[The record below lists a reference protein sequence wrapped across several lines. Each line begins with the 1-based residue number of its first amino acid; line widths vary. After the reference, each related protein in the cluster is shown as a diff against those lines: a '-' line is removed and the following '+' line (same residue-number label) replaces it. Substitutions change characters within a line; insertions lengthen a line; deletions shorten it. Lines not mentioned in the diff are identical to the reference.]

1 MFTGF
6 SLIRT
11 AKSLLLI
18 GLIAAAYFI
27 FGLLGLLL
35 KVPPS
40 NAGGLWPP
48 AGISLAA
55 VLLLGKRACPGIFL
69 GNFFLGAY
77 AFGFNQEALLI
88 YTATGFG
95 ATACALLGSFL
106 IQRYV
111 GFPNPLTDDKSILL
125 FMFLGGPLSCLL
137 PASIGMIA
145 MNLAGVIALSEIPAN
160 WISWWIGD
168 TIGVL
173 VFTPLMLIVF
183 GKPQSIWHK
192 RRSSVGLPLI
202 FTFTLVLMFFFY
214 VRKIEDHQHQ
224 QQLNDQSITL
234 AQALKNRIQGDF
246 HAIKSVRNFFLGSKL
261 VENNEFSL
269 FSKESLSPF
278 KEINFIS
285 WISYTAN
292 GTGHIEFTSI
302 LNSQQIKY
310 PNTHQIHLPNL
321 MNLVKGGSSSPT
333 ESNFISVENNT
344 VKLYSPVFS
353 ETDKKLLGVILTS
366 ISVAELVHQALDGLN
381 TYGCFLSISTIE
393 NTGMNQKI
401 IYSTADIQRIQAYRQ
416 YLLPVANQQWLISF
430 YHDSVMENSQVH
442 WPIWWVLISGLLFTS
457 LLGVG
462 LLMLT
467 GRNFRTESI
476 VEERTAALRHAKNAA
491 EIANQAKS
499 QFLANISHELRTP
512 LNGILGF
519 TQLLQKKSSLSA
531 EDKKQI
537 NIIRQCSDDLL
548 TLITDLLDIS
558 SIESN
563 QTKLG
568 INDFDFKTLLGNI
581 TDIFKLQAD
590 AKHLALI
597 VHHAAIPPYL
607 RGDEK
612 RIRQIIVNLLNNAI
626 KYTDQGL
633 VAISYSYQDGRLN
646 FSVEDTGCGIAKN
659 DLEQI
664 FSPFVQISASNYIK
678 EGVGLGLT
686 ITRTLVDSMGG
697 TLTVKSQP
705 GIGSIFSVSIPLPAG
720 EKNQYDVPSPA
731 STEAVKRISTHVLIA
746 DDSEIN
752 LLLLANLL
760 ELQGCTVDSAV
771 NGKQALQLINEK
783 HYQLALI
790 DLNMPVMTGLEL
802 INILRSQHNSL
813 KIAAISAYA
822 NDDKKAEALNAGF
835 DYYLTKPIAE
845 DQLTA
850 IINSVGS
857 HND

>member
-1 MFTGF
+1 MFTRF
-6 SLIRT
+6 SIIHT
-11 AKSLLLI
+11 VKYLLLI
-18 GLIAAAYFI
+18 NFIATAYFI

-40 NAGGLWPP
+40 NAGLLWPP
-48 AGISLAA
+48 TGISLAA
-55 VLLLGKRACPGIFL
+55 VLLLGKRIIPSIFIGSFCL
-69 GNFFLGAY
+69 SIW
-77 AFGFNQEALLI
+77 AFGYNQEALLI

-95 ATACALLGSFL
+95 ATACAIVGSLL
-106 IQRYV
+106 IKHYI

-125 FMFLGGPLSCLL
+125 FMLLGGPLSCLL
-137 PASIGMIA
+137 PATVGMIA
-145 MNLAGVIALSEIPAN
+145 MRLAGTIALSEIPVN
-160 WISWWIGD
+160 WMSWWVGD

-173 VFTPLMLIVF
+173 VFAPLMLIVF
-183 GKPQSIWHK
+183 GKPQTIWHK

-202 FTFTLVLMFFFY
+202 FTFALVLMFFFY
-214 VRKIEDHQHQ
+214 LRKIEDHQHH
-224 QQLNDQSITL
+224 QQLKDQSITL
-234 AQALKNRIQGDF
+234 SQALKNRIQGDF
-246 HAIKSVRNFFLGSKL
+246 HAIKSVRNFFIGSRM
-261 VENNEFSL
+261 VENHEFLL
-269 FSKESLSPF
+269 FSREALSPF
-278 KEINFIS
+278 KEINFVS

-292 GTGHIEFTSI
+292 GTGHAEFTSI

-310 PNTHQIHLPNL
+310 PDTHQMRLPNL
-321 MNLVKGGSSSPT
+321 ADLVKNDLSSLAVS
-333 ESNFISVENNT
+333 SYMFVENNN
-344 VKLYSPVFS
+344 VNLYSPVFS
-353 ETDKKLLGVILTS
+353 ESDKKLLGVILTS
-366 ISVAELVHQALDGLN
+366 ISVAELVHQALDELN
-381 TYGCFLSISTIE
+381 ARGCFLTISTTD
-393 NTGMNQKI
+393 NKI
-401 IYSTADIQRIQAYRQ
+401 IYATADIQGLPAYRH
-416 YLLPVANQQWLISF
+416 YLLPVANKQWLISF
-430 YHDSVMENSQVH
+430 YHDSVMENSHIPWSV
-442 WPIWWVLISGLLFTS
+442 WWIFISGTLFTG
-457 LLGVG
+457 LLGIG

-476 VEERTAALRHAKNAA
+476 VEERTAALRHAKNTA

-519 TQLLQKKSSLSA
+519 TQLLQNKSSLPA
-531 EDKKQI
+531 EDKKYI
-537 NIIRQCSDDLL
+537 NIIRQCSDNLL

-558 SIESN
+558 SIESK
-563 QTKLG
+563 QTKLDL
-568 INDFDFKTLLGNI
+568 NDFDFKTLLANI

-597 VHHAAIPPYL
+597 VHNSTIPPFL

-633 VAISYSYQDGRLN
+633 VAISFAYQDGCLN

-664 FSPFVQISASNYIK
+664 FSPFVQISTANYIK
-678 EGVGLGLT
+678 EGVGLGLA

-697 TLTVKSQP
+697 TLSVSSQP
-705 GIGSIFSVSIPLPAG
+705 GIGSIFSVSIPLPASK
-720 EKNQYDVPSPA
+720 KNHYDLA
-731 STEAVKRISTHVLIA
+731 CTAETEDIKQISTRVLIA
-746 DDSEIN
+746 DDNEIN

-760 ELQGCTVDSAV
+760 ELLGCTVDTAV
-771 NGKQALQLINEK
+771 NGKQALQLINTK
-783 HYQLALI
+783 HYQLAII

-802 INILRSQHNSL
+802 VKILRKQHNPL

-822 NDDKKAEALNAGF
+822 GDDKKTEALNAGF

-850 IINSVGS
+850 LIHSVGNR
-857 HND
+857 ND

>member
-6 SLIRT
+6 SIIHI
-11 AKSLLLI
+11 AKYLLLI
-18 GLIAAAYFI
+18 SLIAGAYFI

-40 NAGGLWPP
+40 NAGVLWPP

-55 VLLLGKRACPGIFL
+55 VLLLGKRICPGIFIGSFCL
-69 GNFFLGAY
+69 SLW
-77 AFGFNQEALLI
+77 AFGFNQETLLI
-88 YTATGFG
+88 YTAIGFG
-95 ATACALLGSFL
+95 ATACALAGSFL
-106 IQRYV
+106 IKHYV

-125 FMFLGGPLSCLL
+125 FILLGGPLSCLL
-137 PASIGMIA
+137 PATVGMIA
-145 MNLAGVIALSEIPAN
+145 MHLTGAISLSEIPVN

-173 VFTPLMLIVF
+173 VFAPLMLIFF
-183 GKPQSIWHK
+183 GKPQAIWYK

-202 FTFTLVLMFFFY
+202 FTFALVIIFFSY
-214 VRKIEDHQHQ
+214 LRKIEEHQHS
-224 QQLNDQSITL
+224 QQLKDQSITL
-234 AQALKNRIQGDF
+234 SQALKNRIQGDF
-246 HAIKSVRNFFLGSKL
+246 HAIKSVRNFFIGSRV
-261 VENNEFSL
+261 VENHEFSL
-269 FSKESLSPF
+269 FSRESLSPF

-302 LNSQQIKY
+302 FNSQQIKY
-310 PNTHQIHLPNL
+310 PNTHQISLPNL
-321 MNLVKGGSSSPT
+321 VDLVKGDSSSPAV
-333 ESNFISVENNT
+333 SSYMFVENNN
-344 VKLYSPVFS
+344 VNLYSPVFS

-366 ISVAELVHQALDGLN
+366 ISVAELVHQALDELS
-381 TYGCFLSISTIE
+381 TQGCYLTISTTD
-393 NTGMNQKI
+393 NKI
-401 IYSTADIQRIQAYRQ
+401 IYSNADIQGLHAYHQ

-430 YHDSVMENSQVH
+430 YHDLVMENSHIH
-442 WPIWWVLISGLLFTS
+442 WSIWWVLISGLLFTS

-519 TQLLQKKSSLSA
+519 TQLLQNKSSLSA
-531 EDKKQI
+531 EDKKHI
-537 NIIRQCSDDLL
+537 DIIRQCSDNLL

-558 SIESN
+558 SIESK
-563 QTKLG
+563 QTKLDL
-568 INDFDFKTLLGNI
+568 NDFDFKTLLANI

-597 VHHAAIPPYL
+597 VHNAAIPSYL

-633 VAISYSYQDGRLN
+633 VAICYAYQDGCLN

-664 FSPFVQISASNYIK
+664 FSPFVQISAANYIK
-678 EGVGLGLT
+678 EGVGLGLA

-697 TLTVKSQP
+697 TLTVNSQP
-705 GIGSIFSVSIPLPAG
+705 GIGSIFSVSIPLPAS
-720 EKNQYDVPSPA
+720 EINQYDVPNI
-731 STEAVKRISTHVLIA
+731 VKTKDIKKISTHVLIA
-746 DDSEIN
+746 DDNEIN

-760 ELQGCTVDSAV
+760 ELQGCTVDTAV

-783 HYQLALI
+783 HYQLAII

-802 INILRSQHNSL
+802 VKILRKQHNPL

-822 NDDKKAEALNAGF
+822 GDDKKTEALNAGF

-850 IINSVGS
+850 LIHSVGNR
-857 HND
+857 ND

>member
-1 MFTGF
+1 MFTRF
-6 SLIRT
+6 SIIHT
-11 AKSLLLI
+11 AKYLLLI
-18 GLIAAAYFI
+18 SLIASAYFI
-27 FGLLGLLL
+27 FGLLGMLL

-55 VLLLGKRACPGIFL
+55 VLLLGKRVCPGIFI
-69 GNFFLGAY
+69 GNFCISAW

-95 ATACALLGSFL
+95 ATACALVGSFL
-106 IQRYV
+106 IKHYV

-125 FMFLGGPLSCLL
+125 FMLLGGPLSCLI
-137 PASIGMIA
+137 PATVGMIA
-145 MNLAGVIALSEIPAN
+145 MNLAGVISLSEIPVN
-160 WISWWIGD
+160 WIRWWVGD

-173 VFTPLMLIVF
+173 VFAPLMLIIF
-183 GKPQSIWHK
+183 GKPQSIWYK
-192 RRSSVGLPLI
+192 RRNSVGLPLI
-202 FTFTLVLMFFFY
+202 FTFALVVMFFFY
-214 VRKIEDHQHQ
+214 VREIEDRLHR
-224 QQLNDQSITL
+224 QQLKDQSITL
-234 AQALKNRIQGDF
+234 SQALKNRIQGDF
-246 HAIKSVRNFFLGSKL
+246 HAIKSVRNFFIGSKI
-261 VENNEFSL
+261 VENNEFLL
-269 FSKESLSPF
+269 FSRESLSPF

-292 GTGHIEFTSI
+292 GIGHIEFTSI
-302 LNSQQIKY
+302 LNSQQINY
-310 PNTHQIHLPNL
+310 LNTPEIRLPNF
-321 MNLVKGGSSSPT
+321 MNLVKGDSSSPT
-333 ESNFISVENNT
+333 ESSYISVENNN

-353 ETDKKLLGVILTS
+353 ETNKKLLGVILTS
-366 ISVAELVHQALDGLN
+366 ISVAELVHQALAELN
-381 TYGCFLSISTIE
+381 TQGCFLTISTTD
-393 NTGMNQKI
+393 NKI
-401 IYSTADIQRIQAYRQ
+401 IYATADIQGIQAYRQ

-430 YHDSVMENSQVH
+430 YHDSVMENSHVH
-442 WPIWWVLISGLLFTS
+442 WSIWWVLISGLLFTG

-537 NIIRQCSDDLL
+537 NIIRECSDNLL

-563 QTKLG
+563 QIKTD
-568 INDFDFKTLLGNI
+568 INDFNFETLLGNI
-581 TDIFKLQAD
+581 TEIFKLQAD
-590 AKHLALI
+590 AKHLVLT
-597 VHHAAIPPYL
+597 VRNTAIPPYL

-633 VAISYSYQDGRLN
+633 VAISFTYQDGHLN

-664 FSPFVQISASNYIK
+664 FSPFVQISAVNYIK
-678 EGVGLGLT
+678 EGVGLGLA

-697 TLTVKSQP
+697 TLSVSSQP
-705 GIGSIFSVSIPLPAG
+705 GIGSIFSVSIPLPAS
-720 EKNQYDVPSPA
+720 EKNQYDVSSPA
-731 STEAVKRISTHVLIA
+731 SIEAVKKIATHVLIA
-746 DDSEIN
+746 DDNEIN
-752 LLLLANLL
+752 LLLLTNLL

-783 HYQLALI
+783 HYQLAFI
-790 DLNMPVMTGLEL
+790 DINMPVMTGLEL
-802 INILRSQHNSL
+802 VKILRRQHNSL

-822 NDDKKAEALNAGF
+822 DDDKKTEAFNAGF

-850 IINSVGS
+850 LIHSVGN